1 MLKNLLITFV
11 LLIQIGLHG
20 QLPDG
25 STAPDFTLTDYYG
38 AEHNLYAYLDA
49 DKTVILKIFAAH
61 CPACWNYHQTD
72 RLKNL
77 YTDYGPDGTNE
88 LMVLALEHDQWNS
101 HNAFIGVGDPW
112 VTQGNWLEGTPFPI
126 FNVED
131 PDRGVFD
138 EYNVT
143 GYPVVYKICPD
154 GITER
159 IFTNETENQIYEKA
173 QDCPAALSIDAQQDI
188 GSITFDSHSRNLNID
203 RYQKVNTVR
212 IMSITGQ
219 IVQTINAIDSPAF
232 SINPL
237 AKGIYLFEIQTDY
250 GRVVKRFYVN

>member
-1 MLKNLLITFV
+1 MLKKVFIAFLLFV
-11 LLIQIGLHG
+11 QIGVYG

-38 AEHNLYAYLDA
+38 TEHNLYSHLENG
-49 DKTVILKIFAAH
+49 KTVILEIFAAH
-61 CPACWNYHQTD
+61 CPACWNYHQTNT
-72 RLKNL
+72 LKNL

-88 LMVLALEHDQWNS
+88 LMVLALEHDQWNGPDE
-101 HNAFIGVGDPW
+101 FMGIGPPW

-126 FNVED
+126 FDVED

-138 EYNVT
+138 DYNVT

-159 IFTNETENQIYEKA
+159 IFTNETEAQVYEKVLEC
-173 QDCPAALSIDAQQDI
+173 QAALSIEDYQDL
-188 GSITFDSHSRNLNID
+188 GAITFNSRSRNLNID

-219 IVQTINAIDSPAF
+219 IVQTINSIGSPAIA
-232 SINPL
+232 INPL
-237 AKGIYLFEIQTDY
+237 TKGIYLFEIQTDY
-250 GRVVKRFYVN
+250 GRVVKRFFVN